1 MNYRRAD
8 DEDLLEI
15 SSWFSN
21 IRWPYPPEANIG
33 PRAGFFVA
41 EMEGILFA
49 CAGLY
54 ATGTS
59 KAEISWTCTNPKIST
74 ETQSRTLDQLI
85 LWIIEEAKKAL
96 PPITFFDLYTKNDLF
111 SQRLK
116 KLGGRIEKEF
126 IRVTFKNG
134 D

>member
-1 MNYRRAD
+1 MNYRRAT
-8 DEDLLEI
+8 DEDLIEI
-15 SSWFSN
+15 SSWFSQ
-21 IRWPYPPEANIG
+21 IRWPYPPSANIG
-33 PRAGFFVA
+33 PRDGFFVA

-59 KAEISWTCTNPKIST
+59 KADISWTCTNPKAAP
-74 ETQSRTLDQLI
+74 ETSSVTLDNLI
-85 LWIIEEAKKAL
+85 LWIISEAGKTV
-96 PPITFFDLYTKNDLF
+96 PPITFTELYTKNELF

-116 KLGGRIEKEF
+116 KLGGRIEKDF